1 MRHGPTLGHAG
12 QGYDSDSRFESRKEA
27 ALAIVRWIGFSF
39 GLILFL
45 GTLSSLVR
53 TLVVPRGLTSKLALL
68 VNHLFTR
75 HLFLWLA
82 RRFEDYEA
90 KDRVLAFAG
99 PLSLLMLLSVWLFS
113 FWMAFALM
121 LWPLIPLGWF
131 EALRESGSSMLT
143 LGFAS
148 QPAWGPTAVMFV
160 AATTG
165 LIVVALQVA
174 YLPTLYGAF
183 NRRESLVTLLQS
195 RAGAPAWGPE
205 LLTRHVVVGLID
217 NLGQLYMDW
226 EEWAADV
233 TESHTNYPVLV
244 WFRSPHPL
252 RSWVV
257 ALLAV
262 LDSAAMYLSLSPS
275 AAPTQARLCLRMG
288 FTALRNIADVTGIPY
303 DPDPLP
309 TEDIELDYEDFLGGV
324 HRLRDQGFPLE
335 RTAEEA
341 WPDFKGWRINY
352 ESICYALADMTVAV
366 PGPWS
371 GTRTHLSDMTIVPE
385 RPANRRP
392 DDPRIEEEPKA
403 TRFGWRV

>member
-1 MRHGPTLGHAG
+1 M
-12 QGYDSDSRFESRKEA
+12 
-27 ALAIVRWIGFSF
+27 
-39 GLILFL
+39 
-45 GTLSSLVR
+45 
-53 TLVVPRGLTSKLALL
+53 
-68 VNHLFTR
+68 FTR

-82 RRFEDYEA
+82 RRFDDYEA
-90 KDRVLAFAG
+90 KDRILAFAG
-99 PLSLLMLLSVWLFS
+99 PLSLLMLLSVWLVS
-113 FWMAFALM
+113 FWMAFALL
-121 LWPLIPLGWF
+121 LWPLIPLGWL

-148 QPAWGPTAVMFV
+148 QPDWAPTMVMFV

-217 NLGQLYMDW
+217 NLGQLYLDW

-233 TESHTNYPVLV
+233 AESHTNYPVLV

-252 RSWVV
+252 RSWVI

-262 LDSAAMYLSLSPS
+262 LDSAAMYLALSPS

-288 FTALRNIADVTGIPY
+288 FTALRNIADATGIPY

-309 TEDIELDYEDFLGGV
+309 TEDIQLDYEDFLGGV
-324 HRLRDQGFPLE
+324 HRLRDQGFQLE
-335 RTAEEA
+335 RSAEEA
-341 WPDFKGWRINY
+341 WPDFKGWRVNY

-371 GTRTHLSDMTIVPE
+371 GSRTHLSDMTIIPE

-392 DDPRIEEEPKA
+392 DDPREEEEPKA

>member
-1 MRHGPTLGHAG
+1 
-12 QGYDSDSRFESRKEA
+12 
-27 ALAIVRWIGFSF
+27 
-39 GLILFL
+39 
-45 GTLSSLVR
+45 
-53 TLVVPRGLTSKLALL
+53 
-68 VNHLFTR
+68 
-75 HLFLWLA
+75 
-82 RRFEDYEA
+82 
-90 KDRVLAFAG
+90 
-99 PLSLLMLLSVWLFS
+99 MLLSVWLFS

-148 QPAWGPTAVMFV
+148 QPAWGPTAIMFV

-275 AAPTQARLCLRMG
+275 VAPTQARLCLRMG
-288 FTALRNIADVTGIPY
+288 FTVAAQHRGCNR
-303 DPDPLP
+303 DPL
-309 TEDIELDYEDFLGGV
+309 
-324 HRLRDQGFPLE
+324 R
-335 RTAEEA
+335 
-341 WPDFKGWRINY
+341 
-352 ESICYALADMTVAV
+352 
-366 PGPWS
+366 PGS
-371 GTRTHLSDMTIVPE
+371 AT
-385 RPANRRP
+385 NRGP
-392 DDPRIEEEPKA
+392 SSSTTKTSSA
-403 TRFGWRV
+403 ACTG